1 MDLWFCCGLFLLR
14 NIMMIK
20 PYRKHI
26 MAILLLLLLMAI
38 RLFEKR
44 FFDDGLIDFFK
55 HDYLNSSLP
64 AVSVVKVLWVD
75 SVRYGLNAIISIL
88 ILLLYFKSTELGKFL
103 GLFFVFFYFISL
115 LLMLYALQ
123 TYQAGHYLVLF
134 YSRRFLIQ
142 PLLLLLLIPALWMQ
156 QKNRSV

>member
-1 MDLWFCCGLFLLR
+1 MDLWSCCGLFLLR
-14 NIMMIK
+14 NIMIK
-20 PYRKHI
+20 TYRKHI
-26 MAILLLLLLMAI
+26 IAVLLLFLLMAI

-64 AVSVVKVLWVD
+64 AVSAVKVLWVD

-88 ILLLYFKSTELGKFL
+88 ILHLYFKSSELGKFL

-115 LLMLYALQ
+115 LSMLYALQ

-142 PLLLLLLIPALWMQ
+142 PLLLLLLFPALWMQ
-156 QKNRSV
+156 QKNRSF